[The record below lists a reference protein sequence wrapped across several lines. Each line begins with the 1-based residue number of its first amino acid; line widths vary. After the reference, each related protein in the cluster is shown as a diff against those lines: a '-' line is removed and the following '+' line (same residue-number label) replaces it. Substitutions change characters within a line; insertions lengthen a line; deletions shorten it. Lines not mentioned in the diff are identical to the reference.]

1 MKQRFFKHAYF
12 SEDIHMNI
20 STKINKDLCT
30 FALKAALQ
38 AVELLKYLRQ
48 TKLNELKRS

>member
-1 MKQRFFKHAYF
+1 MIFKHASF
-12 SEDIHMNI
+12 SEYIHTNI
-20 STKINKDLCT
+20 STKKKINKDLCT

>member
-1 MKQRFFKHAYF
+1 MIFKHASF
-12 SEDIHMNI
+12 SEYIHTNI
-20 STKINKDLCT
+20 STKKINKDLCT